1 MKRAIIAITPRG
13 LTVGRKINEELR
25 CDFYIS
31 EALKAEDTGATV
43 YTSSTKE
50 LVTNIWPKYDAFI
63 FIMAMGIVT
72 RIIKDHIRDKY
83 SDPAVVVV
91 DEMGRYAIS
100 TLSGHE
106 GGANRLAERV
116 AFICQ
121 GDFVVTTGSE
131 ATRTLIAGM
140 GCRRGVSA
148 RRLEE
153 TLLEGLKS
161 IGRTLKEVRL
171 IATVE
176 DKGDEKGLIEL
187 SEKLQIPLKLIP
199 KTLIKTVENN
209 FEKSELV
216 YNTLGIGSVA
226 EPCAMLGGFRC
237 QLLLPKKKMK
247 ETTIAIAEE
256 RFLS

>member
-1 MKRAIIAITPRG
+1 MKTAVIAITDHG
-13 LTVGRKINEELR
+13 VAVGRKIGGALA
-25 CDFYIS
+25 CDLYLPENIS
-31 EALKAEDTGATV
+31 PETEGV
-43 YTSSTKE
+43 ERYSSSTKE
-50 LVTNIWPKYDAFI
+50 FVTNIWPKYDALI

-100 TLSGHE
+100 ALSGHE

-116 AFICQ
+116 AFICH

-131 ATRTLIAGM
+131 AIRTLIIGM

-148 RRLEE
+148 QRLEE
-153 TLLEGLKS
+153 TLLGGLKS
-161 IGRTLKEVRL
+161 IDRTLKEVRL

-209 FEKSELV
+209 FEKSKLV
-216 YNTLGIGSVA
+216 YNTLGISSVA

-237 QLLLPKKKMK
+237 QLLLKKVKMK

-256 RFLS
+256 RFL